1 MTIKEAFAEFVA
13 EYEYRGCT
21 RQTIGFYKEQLRFF
35 LKDTGIT
42 QLEELTETTIR
53 GWLTVRQYLSL
64 STSQIYDK
72 GLLQLVESPSV
83 HKSL

>member
-1 MTIKEAFAEFVA
+1 MTIKEAFSEFVA

-42 QLEELTETTIR
+42 QLEELTEATIR
-53 GWLTVRQYLSL
+53 SWLVARRHLSPNTL
-64 STSQIYDK
+64 QTYDK
-72 GLLQLVESPSV
+72 GLRVICR
-83 HKSL
+83 